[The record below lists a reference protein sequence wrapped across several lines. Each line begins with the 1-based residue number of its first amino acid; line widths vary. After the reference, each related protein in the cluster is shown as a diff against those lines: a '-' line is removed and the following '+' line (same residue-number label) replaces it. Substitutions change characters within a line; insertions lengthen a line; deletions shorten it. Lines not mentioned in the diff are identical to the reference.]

1 MRLAD
6 AGTREDF
13 IEKNM
18 GLAHACANRFRGRG
32 IEYDDLFAAGCV
44 GLVKAYDGFDD
55 ERGVQF
61 STYAVPVILG
71 EIKRL
76 FRDGGAVKVS
86 RSLKE
91 LSLKVTAAKER
102 LAKAQGEEAT
112 VAQLAAEL
120 DVTPEQVAWALGA
133 ALPPLSLTPVDDEDG
148 GREFEIPVFSYE
160 ESLADSLSLE
170 AALATLNEEDRRLIM
185 LRFFGNKTQ
194 AQVAQILGTTQV
206 QISRRERKILLKMR
220 EKLTG

>member
-6 AGTREDF
+6 AGTREEF
-13 IEKNM
+13 IEKNL

-71 EIKRL
+71 EVKRL
-76 FRDGGAVKVS
+76 FRDGGALKVS

-91 LSLKVTAAKER
+91 LSMKVSATRER
-102 LAKAQGEEAT
+102 LSKTLGEEPT
-112 VAQLAAEL
+112 VAQVAAEL
-120 DVTPEQVAWALGA
+120 DVSAEQVAWAQGA
-133 ALPPLSLTPVDDEDG
+133 ALPPLSLTPAGEGDTG
-148 GREFEIPVFSYE
+148 EFEIPVFSYE
-160 ESLADSLSLE
+160 ERLADTLSLQ
-170 AALATLNEEDRRLIM
+170 AALSALPEEDRKLIM
-185 LRFFGNKTQ
+185 LRFFGNRTQ
-194 AQVAQILGTTQV
+194 AQVASALGTTQV